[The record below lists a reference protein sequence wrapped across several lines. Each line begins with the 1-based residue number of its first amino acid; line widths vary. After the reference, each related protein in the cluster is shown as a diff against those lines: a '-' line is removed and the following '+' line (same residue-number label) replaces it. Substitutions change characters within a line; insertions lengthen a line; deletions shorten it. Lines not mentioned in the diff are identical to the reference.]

1 MNLIVGKALVPLTAT
16 ACLWAIAVSASAAT
30 IPGLFN
36 TGVLSDGTVAPA
48 GAVDLHYVLIASAD
62 PNFPGPSAI
71 VANPIPAGL
80 WLANSTTSRWIGPTV
95 NQGYPTGAAAH
106 PIGDYTYRL
115 TFDLTGLDPATA
127 SITGNWA
134 ADNSGQFIR
143 LNGANTPGNAVPVFT
158 SLQAFTVS
166 SGFVTG
172 INTLDF
178 VVKNTSGGGSNP
190 TGLRVSDIA
199 GTANAT
205 VVPAPAAFWLLG
217 TGLLWIF
224 GSRTRG
230 SLRQSLTTQGDC

>member
-1 MNLIVGKALVPLTAT
+1 MNLLVKKTLAPLTAA

-36 TGVLSDGTVAPA
+36 TGVLDDGTVAA
-48 GAVDLHYVLIASAD
+48 SGAVDLHYLLITSAD
-62 PNFPGPSAI
+62 PNFPGPNTY

-80 WLANSTTSRWIGPTV
+80 WLANSATSRWIGPAV

-115 TFDLTGLDPATA
+115 TIDLTGLDPATA

-134 ADNSGQFIR
+134 ADNNGPFIR
-143 LNGANTPGNAVPVFT
+143 LNGVATVGNAAPVFT
-158 SLQAFTVS
+158 SLKAFTIS
-166 SGFVTG
+166 SGFVAG

-178 VVKNTSGGGSNP
+178 VVRNTSASGSNP

-199 GTANAT
+199 GTADVA
-205 VVPAPAAFWLLG
+205 VVPAPAAGWLLG
-217 TGLLWIF
+217 TGLLWLVR
-224 GSRTRG
+224 SRRP
-230 SLRQSLTTQGDC
+230 LQS